1 MLYTWSAG
9 ALGRCDGA
17 RAHTMLQSLEALQEE
32 REQHQ
37 QALEKKFAPEYS
49 EGTHS
54 PDIKPQRGIFQKVC
68 VVCVCVCMYT
78 HTHTH
83 THNVLI

>member
-1 MLYTWSAG
+1 
-9 ALGRCDGA
+9 
-17 RAHTMLQSLEALQEE
+17 MLQSLEALQEE

-83 THNVLI
+83 THNAHTHNVLI